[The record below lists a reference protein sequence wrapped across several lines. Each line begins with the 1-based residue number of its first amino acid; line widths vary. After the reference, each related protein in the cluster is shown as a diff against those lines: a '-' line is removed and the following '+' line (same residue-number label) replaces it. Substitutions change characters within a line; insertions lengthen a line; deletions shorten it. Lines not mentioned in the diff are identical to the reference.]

1 MREWETRRAS
11 DGKGFCSVPPNNTIP
26 PQIKIFAS
34 RTSGA
39 SDEQGRNKRLH
50 VLEKKKNKIGGVT
63 GNRDS
68 EHLNFRKKDNTQY
81 SETVVNTLI
90 HIHLG
95 KISLQVTPPNSSLHF
110 SAMSLPGEVCDSSR
124 DSTHFM
130 CCCGKREKKLKI
142 FECSWWK
149 YSALHV
155 RIKLLL
161 NN

>member
-1 MREWETRRAS
+1 MNRGET
-11 DGKGFCSVPPNNTIP
+11 KGYMYW
-26 PQIKIFAS
+26 K
-34 RTSGA
+34 
-39 SDEQGRNKRLH
+39 
-50 VLEKKKNKIGGVT
+50 KKKNKQTSGVT

-110 SAMSLPGEVCDSSR
+110 STMSLPGEVCDSSR

-130 CCCGKREKKLKI
+130 CCCGKREKKTEDI
-142 FECSWWK
+142 
-149 YSALHV
+149 
-155 RIKLLL
+155 
-161 NN
+161 